1 MGRRANLQKSERLPV
16 RDAKASLTG
25 KRPYYALASL
35 PEGGVSD
42 PLTGTP
48 LRGESG
54 PTTRRFS
61 LRKTSIWGPPHGP
74 VRGAAL
80 PPLGGVGSLPL
91 WGESVLAY
99 AASLTGCLDDP

>member
-1 MGRRANLQKSERLPV
+1 MRRNWRPPTREGCARNSPPPPPLRGEGRDREFRLS
-16 RDAKASLTG
+16 AALTG
-25 KRPYYALASL
+25 PALL
-35 PEGGVSD
+35 PS
-42 PLTGTP
+42 P